1 MCKRLKR
8 AFLAALALWL
18 LVATLS
24 YAQGSAQK
32 LNLEIEGM
40 V

>member
-1 MCKRLKR
+1 MDKRLKG

-18 LVATLS
+18 LALGLS
-24 YAQGSAQK
+24 QAQGPTRQ
-32 LNLEIEGM
+32 LNLDIEGM